1 MPRLSTLSNPTG
13 LKDLDKKL
21 VSVSIYDLGTEIT
34 YSLNRLDISDISF
47 PFDTRVIVVA
57 RRGSS
62 ELRTDHGLATSWD
75 KGFVDISELGIDGV
89 WIFRILL
96 VAPDSPKLLGAI
108 ENVRPD
114 GLGSS
119 ESFIGLEPAD
129 LGNVPWEFVVLEQD
143 GRAVIR
149 FNQNLFTNSASAE
162 ADMHFACF
170 VYPEAVR
177 QLAHWHTIN
186 SGALDEPRWESFKA
200 CLGLL
205 GVTDEPDSDDSEDI
219 KSKWCREVVA
229 AFCNRFR
236 TVDKLRERLQKEVSY
251 ED

>member
-21 VSVSIYDLGTEIT
+21 VSISIYDLGTEIT
-34 YSLNRLDISDISF
+34 YSLNRLDVTDLSF

-62 ELRTDHGLATSWD
+62 ELRTDHGLLTSCD
-75 KGFVDISELGIDGV
+75 KSFIDITELGVDGV
-89 WIFRILL
+89 WMFRVLL
-96 VAPDSPKLLGAI
+96 VAPGSPKLLAAI

-129 LGNVPWEFVVLEQD
+129 LGNVPWEFFVIEQD

-149 FNQNLFTNSASAE
+149 FNKNLYSNAASAE
-162 ADMHFACF
+162 ADIHFACF

-186 SGALDEPRWESFKA
+186 PGALSESHWGAFKA

-205 GVTDEPDSDDSEDI
+205 GVTDEPDIDDSEDN
-219 KSKWCREVVA
+219 KSEWCREVVA

-236 TVDKLRERLQKEVSY
+236 TVDQLRELIAERGES
-251 ED
+251 